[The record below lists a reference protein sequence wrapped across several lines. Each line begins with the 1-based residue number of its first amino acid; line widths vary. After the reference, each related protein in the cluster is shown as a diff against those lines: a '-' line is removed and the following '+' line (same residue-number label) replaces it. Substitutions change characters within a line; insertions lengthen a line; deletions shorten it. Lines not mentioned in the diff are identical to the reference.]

1 MISFDDHGAKNNDKL
16 ITRMVEIK
24 ENVVMNFVS
33 IDSYYLHSMKKTI

>member
-1 MISFDDHGAKNNDKL
+1 MQNFQVMIMEQRIM

>member
-1 MISFDDHGAKNNDKL
+1 MQTFQVMIMEQRIM

-33 IDSYYLHSMKKTI
+33 IDSYYLHSFKKTI

>member
-1 MISFDDHGAKNNDKL
+1 MQTFQVMIMEQRIM